1 MLRKEPSY
9 QAQPVSYSN
18 QFPLNKERSREERK
32 YLKNCQTKKSHNEI
46 LLILGE
52 MK

>member
-1 MLRKEPSY
+1 MPSFHV
-9 QAQPVSYSN
+9 QPASYSN
-18 QFPLNKERSREERK
+18 QFPSPREKSREERK
-32 YLKNCQTKKSHNEI
+32 YLKNCQSKKSHNEI